1 MNYLIVLFKNK
12 EKRKIINKFK
22 TSKKA
27 LKYYDSLLSDSN
39 NVIFETK
46 TENGL
51 GCSFD
56 LALMEIKGS
65 KSEKTYIKDELGRTK
80 VVETD
85 SEDYNIIKINPFRI
99 EEEFWDYFSK
109 TKIDSPFFEK
119 KYLSKSGI
127 KLISKL
133 NNKVILQND
142 DNINLFTLKS
152 ISDAD
157 RFISNFETYCINKGR
172 TDCIFVKDTSFPQKK
187 YLYNL
192 LIEYGFPKSYLQRY
206 STTHHV
212 KK

>member
-65 KSEKTYIKDELGRTK
+65 KSEKTYIKDELVRT
-80 VVETD
+80 
-85 SEDYNIIKINPFRI
+85 
-99 EEEFWDYFSK
+99 
-109 TKIDSPFFEK
+109 
-119 KYLSKSGI
+119 
-127 KLISKL
+127 
-133 NNKVILQND
+133 
-142 DNINLFTLKS
+142 
-152 ISDAD
+152 
-157 RFISNFETYCINKGR
+157 
-172 TDCIFVKDTSFPQKK
+172 
-187 YLYNL
+187 
-192 LIEYGFPKSYLQRY
+192 
-206 STTHHV
+206 
-212 KK
+212 

>member
-99 EEEFWDYFSK
+99 EEEFWDYSSK

-119 KYLSKSGI
+119 LIKAIHKYHVI
-127 KLISKL
+127 KGKL
-133 NNKVILQND
+133 ECSIIVPLLKVVRNEQFLH
-142 DNINLFTLKS
+142 
-152 ISDAD
+152 
-157 RFISNFETYCINKGR
+157 C
-172 TDCIFVKDTSFPQKK
+172 
-187 YLYNL
+187 
-192 LIEYGFPKSYLQRY
+192 
-206 STTHHV
+206 H
-212 KK
+212 